1 MMENGWTKKLEQLET
16 LLKAAKAAR
25 HVLNAVEAEEWAN
38 GGPETMPEAEALREA
53 IAAIEE
59 GRPVQ

>member
-1 MMENGWTKKLEQLET
+1 MMQNGWTKKIEQLET

-25 HVLNAVEAEEWAN
+25 HVLNAVEAEDWAN

-53 IAAIEE
+53 IRDIEE
-59 GRPVQ
+59 

>member
-1 MMENGWTKKLEQLET
+1 MMENGWTKKIEQLET

-25 HVLNAVEAEEWAN
+25 HILNTVEAEEWAN

-53 IAAIEE
+53 IRDIEE
-59 GRPVQ
+59 